1 LKVGL
6 VSALYPPDFRGGAT
20 LVCENLAADLADL
33 GQGCAVFAGRTTAA
47 EPEGAVVTGRV
58 GAAGTYAVNVG
69 GALHSWSPLGY
80 WNPVASRAFADFCR
94 IHEPD
99 VVHIHSLQGLGAGL
113 LGVARD
119 AGAAVVVTM
128 HDWWWQCP
136 CLFRLSPRGG
146 ICDDPARPAH
156 CSGVVGFDFAR
167 RRSILAAA
175 LRDADRL
182 LVPSDFLRESL
193 VAGGFERSRIEV
205 SKNGVARPQRDLSP
219 VGAAE
224 GAPLRFLYVGGA
236 GNRAKGLEVL
246 LRAVA
251 LLEGNFL
258 VEMHSVEPAEIEGF
272 EDERLRCRSSF
283 GPEERDAVFE
293 RADVVVVPSVMR
305 ESFSLVAHEALLR
318 GRPVLVSDCGGPQE
332 VVRDGENGIVVPSAD
347 PAALAAAMDGCVR
360 DRSRVR
366 RLASA
371 PPPSVASPREHAETT
386 LALYRDLRRVR
397 SRPAHVPGLAGRK
410 ILFLTG
416 MDGAPLRYRA
426 WNLIERLGP
435 AGMDAEV
442 LYHSDARALAAAE
455 RADVVILY
463 RAPLGRIVA
472 RVVERCRVRGV
483 PVIFSSDDLV
493 FHPADL
499 AAAPALDHPDPGV
512 VAGYRESV
520 EGHARA
526 LAASDAFLGSTPE
539 LAAAAEEMGLAAFA
553 LLNGPSSLLLGVSE
567 RAMGS
572 RCVFPGRVRVGY
584 ASGTDT
590 HDGDLALVAP
600 ALAELL
606 GRRPEVDLVLV
617 GPVEVPARLQS
628 FAHRI
633 ERRPFVGWSDLPEC
647 LAGLDVNLAPLDI
660 GRAFNRAKSEVK
672 FLEAAAVGVPT
683 LASASPAFERAS
695 RGGEIGMLAEGH
707 EEWLRGLE
715 RLVDDAGLREALGGA
730 ARRDVIARYGCDAQ
744 AAETAAFV
752 AAVLERGSGAARPLP
767 EVIELEAESGSEVA
781 LEPGDALL
789 DAYQFTAERGG
800 PLLPDQTVEQS
811 FECRRD
817 GLRRID
823 LRVGTYVRRNQH
835 DVEFTVLD
843 DADRILARKV
853 VGADRFVD
861 RRFVSVE
868 LDQPWMESASRRVR
882 IRVEAPGATPD
893 NAILLWHAPCARG
906 GLKIGGIE
914 HSGRSLSFRSFSA
927 PGVVG

>member
-1 LKVGL
+1 MKIGL

-33 GQGCAVFAGRTTAA
+33 GEVCAVFSGRTTAA
-47 EPEGAVVTGRV
+47 EPEGAVATGRV
-58 GAAGTYAVNVG
+58 GAAETWAVNVG
-69 GALHSWSPLGY
+69 GALHSWSPQGY
-80 WNPVASRAFADFCR
+80 WNPIASRSFADFCR
-94 IHEPD
+94 VHEPE

-136 CLFRLSPRGG
+136 CLFRLSPDGG
-146 ICDDPARPAH
+146 ICDDPAQPAQ
-156 CSGVVGFDFAR
+156 CSGVTGFDFER

-175 LRDADRL
+175 LRDADRI
-182 LVPSDFLRESL
+182 LVPSDFLRASL
-193 VAGGFERSRIEV
+193 EAGGFECGRIEV
-205 SKNGVARPQRDLSP
+205 LKNGVARPGRALSP
-219 VGAAE
+219 SGGDE

-246 LRAVA
+246 LRAVESLA
-251 LLEGNFL
+251 GNFV
-258 VEMHSVEPAEIEGF
+258 VEMYSVEPSEIGGQQ
-272 EDERLRCRSSF
+272 DGRLRCQPPF
-283 GPEERDAVFE
+283 EPEERDAVFE

-318 GRPVLVSDCGGPQE
+318 SRPVLVSDCGGPQE
-332 VVRDGENGIVVPSAD
+332 IVRDGENGIVVPSAD
-347 PAALAAAMDGCVR
+347 ASALAAAMDRCVR
-360 DRSRVR
+360 DRSWVR

-371 PPPSVASPREHAETT
+371 SPPSVASPAEYAERTHAVYR
-386 LALYRDLRRVR
+386 ALRPVQGRPVRRRSLEGRRV
-397 SRPAHVPGLAGRK
+397 
-410 ILFLTG
+410 LFLTG

-426 WNLIERLGP
+426 WNLIERLGL
-435 AGMDAEV
+435 AGVDAEV
-442 LYHSDARALAAAE
+442 LYHSDARAIAAAE

-472 RVVERCRVRGV
+472 QIVERCRVRGV
-483 PVIFSSDDLV
+483 PVVFSSDDLV
-493 FHPADL
+493 FDSTDL
-499 AAAPALDHPDPGV
+499 AAAPALDHPDPSV

-539 LAAAAEEMGLAAFA
+539 LAAAAEGMGFPAFTLA
-553 LLNGPSSLLLGVSE
+553 NGPSGLLLEVSK
-567 RAMGS
+567 RALGS
-572 RCVFPGRVRVGY
+572 RRVLPGRVRVGY

-600 ALAELL
+600 ALAEIL

-617 GPVEVPARLQS
+617 GPVALPAPLRGFS
-628 FAHRI
+628 HRI
-633 ERRPFVGWSDLPEC
+633 ERHSFVAWSDLPEL
-647 LAGLDVNLAPLDI
+647 LAGLDVSLAPLDI
-660 GRAFNRAKSEVK
+660 ERAFNRAKSEVK

-683 LASASPAFERAS
+683 LASASPAFVRAT
-695 RGGEIGMLAEGH
+695 RGGEVGMLAEGH
-707 EEWLRGLE
+707 REWVRGLG
-715 RLVDDAGLREALGGA
+715 RLVDDAALREAIGGA
-730 ARRDVIARYGCDAQ
+730 ARRDVVGRYGCDAQ
-744 AAETAAFV
+744 ASDAADFLS
-752 AAVLERGSGAARPLP
+752 AVLERGSGGERPLP

-781 LEPGDALL
+781 LEPGDALF
-789 DAYQFTAERGG
+789 DGHQFAAERGG
-800 PLLPDQTVEQS
+800 PLLPGQEVEQS

-817 GLRRID
+817 GLCRID
-823 LRVGTYVRRNQH
+823 LRVGTYVRHNPH

-868 LDQPWMESASRRVR
+868 LDRPWMESAGRRVR
-882 IRVEAPGATPD
+882 IRAEAPGATAG
-893 NAILLWHAPCARG
+893 NAILLWHAPCAAG

-914 HSGRSLSFRSFSA
+914 QAGRTLSFRSFLA
-927 PGVVG
+927 PGVAG